1 MEMREGLSA
10 MLLNTHNSAS
20 TQWEQLSC
28 DRGYIKDLALKCL
41 ICGQFHSTEDHW
53 KFMADMP
60 SQPDML
66 IDDLVK
72 MGVYNQKALEVADSI
87 SKADLRKALF
97 LKIAGRGNPK
107 RERLVNELIKQAGGL
122 DEAFAAAFGHK
133 AGEFF
138 NDTIRNRNFTRRR
151 FLRNVAIGAALVTLA
166 SCNTEEQVIQNLPDE
181 TPFNLTN
188 NVEKTSLRV
197 AFLPITCASPIIMS
211 DPLGFYKKHG
221 LNVELQKYASWSVV
235 RDAAIAGELD
245 AYHML
250 APMPIAMT
258 LGLGSTAF
266 SVKLASIENNNGQGI
281 AVANKHK
288 GKINGPADFRGFTIG
303 IPFDYSNHNLILRYY
318 LAGGGLDPD
327 KDVRTIIMPPP
338 DAIAKMATG
347 QIDAFIL
354 PDNFTQRVVYNDIG
368 FIHIL
373 TKDIWQGHPCCAFTA
388 SSEWI
393 EEYPN
398 TFRALNKAIID
409 GANYADRPEN
419 RQEIARAIAPRKY
432 LNQPVDVL
440 EAVMTGKFSDGQ
452 GNMFN
457 IPDRIQFDPYPWKS
471 FATWISTQLVRWD
484 YLPEEK
490 ANYREIGDQ
499 IFLTDLARELAEE
512 LGAEP
517 PQELLRVEKLKF
529 DELDPTQPQAYLRE
543 QIDRFGV

>member
-1 MEMREGLSA
+1 
-10 MLLNTHNSAS
+10 MLLNTQNSAS

-28 DRGYIKDLALKCL
+28 DRGDVQDLALKCS

-72 MGVYNQKALEVADSI
+72 MGVYNQKALNVADSI
-87 SKADLRKALF
+87 SQADLRKALF
-97 LKIAGRGNPK
+97 LKMAGRGNPK

-122 DEAFAAAFGHK
+122 DEAFAAAFGHRS
-133 AGEFF
+133 GEFF
-138 NDTIRNRNFTRRR
+138 NDTICNRNFTRRR
-151 FLRNVAIGAALVTLA
+151 FLRNVAIGAALVSLA
-166 SCNTEEQVIQNLPDE
+166 SCNTEEQVLQNLPDE

-266 SVKLASIENNNGQGI
+266 PVKLASIENNNGQGI
-281 AVANKHK
+281 AVANKHQ

-354 PDNFTQRVVYNDIG
+354 PDNFTQRAVYNDIG

-393 EEYPN
+393 EEYPK

-419 RQEIARAIAPRKY
+419 RQEIAKAIAPRKY
-432 LNQPVDVL
+432 LNQPVEVL

-452 GNMFN
+452 GNVFD

-529 DELDPTQPQAYLRE
+529 DELDPTQPQAYLKE
-543 QIDRFGV
+543 QIDKFGV

>member
-1 MEMREGLSA
+1 MIWQA
-10 MLLNTHNSAS
+10 QKTV
-20 TQWEQLSC
+20 TQWELSC
-28 DRGYIKDLALKCL
+28 DRGEVKDIAVTCL
-41 ICGQFHSTEDHW
+41 VCGQFHSTEDHY

-60 SQPDML
+60 DRPDSL
-66 IDDLVK
+66 IDDLIK
-72 MGVYNQKALEVADSI
+72 MGAYNQQALDLADSI
-87 SKADLRKALF
+87 SKADLQKALF
-97 LKIAGRGNPK
+97 LKMAGQNNPK

-122 DEAFAAAFGHK
+122 DEAFAAAFGHRS
-133 AGEFF
+133 GEFF
-138 NDTIRNRNFTRRR
+138 NDTIHNNRFTRRR

-166 SCNTEEQVIQNLPDE
+166 SCNGGQQVLETPPDE
-181 TPFNLTN
+181 EPIDPANL
-188 NVEKTSLRV
+188 EKTDLKV

-211 DPLGFYKKHG
+211 APLGFYQKHG

-266 SVKLASIENNNGQGI
+266 PVKLASIENNNGQGI

-288 GKINGPADFRGFTIG
+288 GKIQSAADFKGFTIG
-303 IPFDYSNHNLILRYY
+303 IPYDYSNHNLILRYY
-318 LAGGGLDPD
+318 LAAGGLNPD
-327 KDVRTIIMPPP
+327 KDVKTIVLPPP

-354 PDNFTQRVVYNDIG
+354 PDNFTQRVVHDDLG

-388 SSEWI
+388 SNNWI
-393 EEYPN
+393 EEHPN

-409 GANYADRPEN
+409 GANYANQPEN
-419 RQEIARAIAPRKY
+419 RKEIAAAIASREY
-432 LNQPVDVL
+432 LNQPVEVL
-440 EAVMTGKFSDGQ
+440 EAVMTGKFEDGL
-452 GNMFN
+452 GNN
-457 IPDRIQFDPYPWKS
+457 LDVPDRIKFDPYPWKS

-490 ANYREIGDQ
+490 ANYKEIGEQ
-499 IFLTDLARELAEE
+499 IFMTDLARELAEE

-529 DELDPTQPQAYLRE
+529 DELNPQQPQAYLQE
-543 QIDRFGV
+543 QIDKFGV